1 MLKRKISYMVISLIL
16 MFSLSLT
23 ALAADGRT
31 AGTDSRAYA
40 NSVVEKELGGTAN
53 FNTYDNYII
62 GVVDM
67 NKIEPLSLGGGYV
80 IVDMGANELILDEEG
95 DDLRVYEKDQIFYG
109 KDTPEKYEVFVS
121 QDMQTWES
129 LGEGLGTDE
138 FDLADSKL
146 SWARYV
152 KIEDK
157 ETITT
162 GREPGSDIDAIEAL
176 HFGEEPKSAV
186 PVPSTPGFAVVSSV
200 IALVALL
207 FLEKK
212 R

>member
-1 MLKRKISYMVISLIL
+1 MLERKLSYMIISLIL
-16 MFSLSLT
+16 MLSLSLT
-23 ALAADGRT
+23 AFAADERT
-31 AGTDSRAYA
+31 PGTDSRAYA
-40 NSVVEKELGGTAN
+40 NDVVEKELGGTAN
-53 FNTYDNYII
+53 FNTYDAYII

-80 IVDMGANELILDEEG
+80 IVDMGANELIIDESG

-109 KDTPEKYEVFVS
+109 KDAPEAYEVFVS
-121 QDMQTWES
+121 QDLQTWES
-129 LGEGLGTDE
+129 LGEGKGTDE

-146 SWARYV
+146 NWARYV

-157 ETITT
+157 ETSTA

-176 HFGEEPKSAV
+176 HFAEEPKSAV
-186 PVPSTPGFAVVSSV
+186 PVPSTPGFAVVPSI
-200 IALVALL
+200 IAFIALL

>member
-1 MLKRKISYMVISLIL
+1 

-31 AGTDSRAYA
+31 PGTDSRAYA
-40 NSVVEKELGGTAN
+40 NSVVDKNISGSAN
-53 FNTYDNYII
+53 LNNLDSYII
-62 GVVDM
+62 GGVDM
-67 NKIEPLSLGGGYV
+67 KKIEPLSLGGGYV
-80 IVDMGANELILDEEG
+80 IVDMGSNELILDEEG
-95 DDLRVYEKDQIFYG
+95 DDLRVYETDQVFYG
-109 KDTPEKYEVFVS
+109 IDTPESYEVFVS
-121 QDMQTWES
+121 QDMQTWVS
-129 LGEGLGTDE
+129 LGEGKGTSE

-146 SWARYV
+146 KWARYV
-152 KIEDK
+152 KIEDRENNK
-157 ETITT
+157 S
-162 GREPGSDIDAIEAL
+162 GRSPGADIDAIEAL
-176 HFGEEPKSAV
+176 HFGEESKSAV

>member
-1 MLKRKISYMVISLIL
+1 MLERKLSYMIISLIL
-16 MFSLSLT
+16 MLSLSFT

-40 NSVVEKELGGTAN
+40 NAVVEKELGGTAN
-53 FNTYDNYII
+53 FNTYDHYII

-109 KDTPEKYEVFVS
+109 KDTPEAYEVFVS

-146 SWARYV
+146 NWARYV
-152 KIEDK
+152 KIEDR
-157 ETITT
+157 ETTTT

-176 HFGEEPKSAV
+176 NFGEEPKSAV
-186 PVPSTPGFAVVSSV
+186 PVPSTPGFTAVFS
-200 IALVALL
+200 LL
-207 FLEKK
+207 AFVGLIFLERKK
-212 R
+212 